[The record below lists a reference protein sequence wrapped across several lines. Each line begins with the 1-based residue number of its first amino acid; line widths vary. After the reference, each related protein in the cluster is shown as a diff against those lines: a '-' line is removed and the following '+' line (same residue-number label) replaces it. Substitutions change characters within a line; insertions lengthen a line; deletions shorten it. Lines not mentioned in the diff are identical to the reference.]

1 MNGPGAGLAPET
13 LQSDPGRVAGLEKI
27 QKNPPAGQVTNR
39 GVGQLVEPFNGFH
52 YFLSVSVSSFFA
64 SVAAWAFAS
73 ASSSRTAFASA
84 TADLERI
91 IFVSISDHLS
101 SAI

>member
-1 MNGPGAGLAPET
+1 MAGPGAVVATET
-13 LQSDPGRVAGLEKI
+13 LQSDPGRVAGLDKI
-27 QKNPPAGQVTNR
+27 QKNPPAGQVINR
-39 GVGQLVEPFNGFH
+39 RVGQLVEPFNGFL
-52 YFLSVSVSSFFA
+52 YLSSVSVSSFFA

-91 IFVSISDHLS
+91 IFLSISDHLS